1 MTQKQKREAE
11 KKRIEDIER
20 RFLDRNSEA
29 MSFCL
34 KNGFKVYAS
43 AQANHHNK
51 VKVFK
56 HRGEKFLPVSERL
69 FDQNE
74 VSDVKEYCALIDVEY
89 EKIYLKMKDKV

>member
-1 MTQKQKREAE
+1 MTPKQKRVAE

-20 RFLDRNSEA
+20 RYLDKNTEA

-34 KNGFKVYAS
+34 KNGFTVYAT
-43 AQANHHNK
+43 AQAVYHNK

-56 HRGEKFLPVSERL
+56 QRGEKFLAVSEKL

-74 VSDVKEYCALIDVEY
+74 IEDIKEYCALIDKVY
-89 EKIYLKMKDKV
+89 EETYLKMKDRL